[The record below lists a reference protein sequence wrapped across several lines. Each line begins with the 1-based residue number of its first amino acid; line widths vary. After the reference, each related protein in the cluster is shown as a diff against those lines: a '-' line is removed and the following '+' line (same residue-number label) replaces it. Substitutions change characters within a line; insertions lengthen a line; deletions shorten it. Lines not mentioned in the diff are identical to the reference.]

1 MAWNEATI
9 WRACTKHGDDRV
21 RRRGRMRHSGRVAS
35 REKCEERQQACDR
48 DDTAGWLQAHRQADS
63 DRFDS
68 ILPGTFWWTRT
79 YGSVPERRPGRTGS
93 TGCSKRV
100 ARLAPDITKCATLA
114 CE

>member
-48 DDTAGWLQAHRQADS
+48 DDTAGWLQAHRQTA
-63 DRFDS
+63 
-68 ILPGTFWWTRT
+68 
-79 YGSVPERRPGRTGS
+79 TGS
-93 TGCSKRV
+93 IRYYQVLSGGRGHTEAFQKG
-100 ARLAPDITKCATLA
+100 AQGEQAPQGAA
-114 CE
+114 NG